1 MTIFYFYAIISK
13 LNLDYADYKTINAH
27 KGFTIGFNSDVVL
40 VNDLEVELLK
50 KIKNYLEK
58 AKGVLVIYS
67 INKDKNISDIITIM
81 EKLNNI
87 TMTKDVYLQDGGY
100 RTNSYYE

>member
-13 LNLDYADYKTINAH
+13 LNLDYADYKTI
-27 KGFTIGFNSDVVL
+27 
-40 VNDLEVELLK
+40 
-50 KIKNYLEK
+50 
-58 AKGVLVIYS
+58 KGVLVIYS

-87 TMTKDVYLQDGGY
+87 TDNDADIIFGTEIDNNLKIEECKFNILITGL
-100 RTNSYYE
+100 EII